1 MIMEKIPLK
10 VRPLAVVSLAVVVY
24 YNSLGGELVF
34 DDVAAIQDNRDVRP
48 HNPLYNLFVNDFW
61 GTPIHKEQS
70 HKSYRPLCVLSFR
83 LNYAVHEVR
92 PFGYHV
98 VNVLLHAIVCFL
110 YFRMCL
116 LFLSSLASFVAA
128 LMFSVHPVHTEA
140 VAGIVGRAELLSAI
154 FFLSALM
161 YYVKNRH
168 SLHGTASY
176 IFCGQ
181 DLWRCG
187 VTVLL
192 ATLGTLC
199 KEQCLTVL
207 AVCCLL
213 EVLKLRVTSSRSTRT
228 HTSLPRQRGVL
239 LRSGL
244 LMTGAALIGGFRLK
258 LMSSQL
264 PQFNRFDN
272 PASVSPTPTRQLT
285 YNYLLS
291 LNAWLLLYPC
301 DLCCD
306 WTMGSIPLV
315 TTLYDFR
322 NLATVVLY
330 VYFVVIFRWTS
341 GAEEKQISI
350 FVAVGLTVLTFLPAS
365 NLVYPVGFVIAERV
379 LYLPS
384 MGFCMLFSV
393 GWEQLWK
400 QKSLRTVINL
410 GLFLLLSTYIIKT
423 VHRNRE
429 WENEQRL
436 FSSGLKVNPL
446 NAKLDNNMGKVLE
459 AQQRHEEALNYY
471 NQAIKMQPN
480 DVRGFLNSGRILTF
494 LRRYQEAE
502 EIYLKAKALL
512 PQTENPAETETHVT
526 PSHLQVFLG
535 LASLLSKNTSRLE
548 EADALYR
555 EAIRLRSDYTAAY
568 LNRGDVLLKLNRSK
582 EAEDMYIRALQFDAD
597 NPNLYYNLGVVLMDQ
612 GRSEEALTFFSR
624 ALELEPQHKQAL
636 LNSAM
641 LLQDRNMQ
649 KTKEEERFH
658 KATDGVA
665 QTGDVYFS
673 LGMLA
678 LENGNTETAERWFRK
693 AVEIKPNDR
702 SALFNLALLLTEE
715 NRHSEALEVL
725 HQLLQHHSAHVKG
738 LLLLG
743 DIYVTQMENLDGA
756 ETCYQKIL
764 EVDPQ
769 NVQGLHNLCVVYLHR
784 GHLKQTEECFLKA
797 LNLAPRA
804 EYIKRHL
811 QLVRSQMLK
820 QNQSMGVTQKNLS
833 HLKFSGSIR

>member
-1 MIMEKIPLK
+1 MEKIPLK
-10 VRPLAVVSLAVVVY
+10 VRPLIVVSLAVVVY

-83 LNYAVHEVR
+83 LNYAVHEVQ

-98 VNVLLHAIVCFL
+98 VNVLLHAVVCFL
-110 YFRMCL
+110 YFRTCL

-128 LMFSVHPVHTEA
+128 LIFSVHPVHTEA

-168 SLHGTASY
+168 SSHGTASCFFY
-176 IFCGQ
+176 GQ
-181 DLWRCG
+181 DLWSCG
-187 VTVLL
+187 VTLVL

-199 KEQCLTVL
+199 KEQCFTVL

-228 HTSLPRQRGVL
+228 HTSLPWQRGTL

-272 PASVSPTPTRQLT
+272 PAAVSPTPTRQLT

-315 TTLYDFR
+315 KTIYDFR
-322 NLATVVLY
+322 NLATLVLY
-330 VYFVVIFRWTS
+330 VFIVVIFWWTS
-341 GAEEKQISI
+341 GAEEKQLSI
-350 FVAVGLTVLTFLPAS
+350 FMVSFIVSTL
-365 NLVYPVGFVIAERV
+365 
-379 LYLPS
+379 LPS
-384 MGFCMLFSV
+384 L
-393 GWEQLWK
+393 K
-400 QKSLRTVINL
+400 TVANL
-410 GLFLLLSTYIIKT
+410 GLFLLLSTHIIKT

-480 DVRGFLNSGRILTF
+480 DVRGFLNSGRVLTF

-502 EIYLKAKALL
+502 DIYLKAKAML
-512 PQTENPAETETHVT
+512 PQAENPAETETHVT

-535 LASLLSKNTSRLE
+535 LASLLSRNTSRLE

-649 KTKEEERFH
+649 KTKEEASKSWWQARLDRTVGATAQGPGRMKPGYAVNQQSIFRFH
-658 KATDGVA
+658 KATDGVT
-665 QTGDVYFS
+665 QTEDVYFS

-678 LENGNTETAERWFRK
+678 LENGNSETAERWFRK
-693 AVEIKPNDR
+693 AVEIKPSDR

-725 HQLLQHHSAHVKG
+725 QQLLQHHATHVKG

-743 DIYVTQMENLDGA
+743 DIYVTQLENLDGA

-804 EYIKRHL
+804 EYIKHHL

-820 QNQSMGVTQKNLS
+820 QNQPMGVTQKNLR

>member
-1 MIMEKIPLK
+1 MEKIPLK
-10 VRPLAVVSLAVVVY
+10 VRPLIVVSLAVVVY

-83 LNYAVHEVR
+83 LNYAVHEVQ

-98 VNVLLHAIVCFL
+98 VNVLLHAVVCFL
-110 YFRMCL
+110 YFRTCL

-128 LMFSVHPVHTEA
+128 LIFSVHPVHTEA

-168 SLHGTASY
+168 SSHGTASCFFY
-176 IFCGQ
+176 GQ
-181 DLWRCG
+181 DLWSCG
-187 VTVLL
+187 VTLVL

-199 KEQCLTVL
+199 KEQCFTVL

-228 HTSLPRQRGVL
+228 HTSLPWQRGTL

-272 PASVSPTPTRQLT
+272 PAAVSPTPTRQLT

-315 TTLYDFR
+315 KTIYDFR
-322 NLATVVLY
+322 NLATLVLY
-330 VYFVVIFRWTS
+330 VFIVVIFWWTS
-341 GAEEKQISI
+341 GAEEKQLSI
-350 FVAVGLTVLTFLPAS
+350 FMRERALNAQCTDIFFIRESEVGISTVQNCFFP
-365 NLVYPVGFVIAERV
+365 R
-379 LYLPS
+379 LY
-384 MGFCMLFSV
+384 
-393 GWEQLWK
+393 
-400 QKSLRTVINL
+400 R
-410 GLFLLLSTYIIKT
+410 
-423 VHRNRE
+423 
-429 WENEQRL
+429 ENEQRL

-480 DVRGFLNSGRILTF
+480 DVRGFLNSGRVLTF

-502 EIYLKAKALL
+502 DIYLKAKAML
-512 PQTENPAETETHVT
+512 PQAENPAETETHVT

-535 LASLLSKNTSRLE
+535 LASLLSRNTSRLE

-649 KTKEEERFH
+649 KTKEEASKRFH
-658 KATDGVA
+658 KATDGVT
-665 QTGDVYFS
+665 QTEDVYFS

-678 LENGNTETAERWFRK
+678 LENGNSETAERWFRK
-693 AVEIKPNDR
+693 AVEIKPSDR

-725 HQLLQHHSAHVKG
+725 QQLLQHHATHVKG

-743 DIYVTQMENLDGA
+743 DIYVTQLENLDGA

-804 EYIKRHL
+804 EYIKHHL

-820 QNQSMGVTQKNLS
+820 QNQPMGVTQKNLR